1 MPVMFIESDNKIYTH
16 MIRQKSVKEKIHMD
30 DESTSVAIAHLVQL
44 ALHESKGN
52 LNGTWEELSEN
63 LWPPEV
69 LGLTISAELLRKYA
83 SGVQSVSRSRALYIF
98 NSIANADLAGPITF
112 KAIEQ
117 LSKEFSKGFGLLPLD
132 QVEMMSAELAK
143 LRYASSRSKKD
154 AVENLRKALH
164 QLSDFVWNRHE
175 LEYVALAAIQEISRY
190 EGSGDT
196 CGGGLLTPR
205 SLPIFRKQDGCH
217 ELAVLNWS
225 VSSYLDSSTP
235 D

>member
-1 MPVMFIESDNKIYTH
+1 
-16 MIRQKSVKEKIHMD
+16 MD
-30 DESTSVAIAHLVQL
+30 DGSTSVSIAHLVQL
-44 ALHESKGN
+44 ALRESKN
-52 LNGTWEELSEN
+52 KLNGTWDELSEN
-63 LWPPEV
+63 LSRPERR
-69 LGLTISAELLRKYA
+69 GPTISSELLRKYA
-83 SGVQSVSRSRALYIF
+83 SGVESISRPRALEIL
-98 NSIANADLAGPITF
+98 NSIASADLAGPNTV

-132 QVEMMSAELAK
+132 EVEMMSAELAK

-205 SLPIFRKQDGCH
+205 SLPLFRKQDGCH

-225 VSSYLDSSTP
+225 VSSYLDSNTL